1 MQIMEGLPNQEV
13 SSISLPAM
21 ENLAFIID
29 ASEFV
34 SMFCVC
40 GYVLQRHMQRMEG
53 PPHQEV
59 SSTHVPAMENLAFII
74 DAREFV
80 SMFRVCGYV
89 LPYANNERPPN
100 PLKSGKCL
108 KTRRQF
114 DDFYITNITHIPS
127 LHRPSAHDDC
137 RDDGDCVLRRRV
149 KDASPGQFTLGNAT
163 EKFCHCNSLGWGPSR
178 AEIQNKIRR
187 QGFF

>member
-13 SSISLPAM
+13 SSTSLPAM

-59 SSTHVPAMENLAFII
+59 SSTHVLAMENLAFII

-89 LPYANNERPPN
+89 LSYANNERPPN
-100 PLKSGKCL
+100 PLKSGKCV
-108 KTRRQF
+108 KTRR
-114 DDFYITNITHIPS
+114 
-127 LHRPSAHDDC
+127 
-137 RDDGDCVLRRRV
+137 
-149 KDASPGQFTLGNAT
+149 
-163 EKFCHCNSLGWGPSR
+163 
-178 AEIQNKIRR
+178 
-187 QGFF
+187 